1 MALRCKDMNKPD
13 KRFDEA
19 PLAEYE
25 AELAR
30 AIANDEL
37 VSVGNLKSIK
47 KEASKV
53 AENYLTVSE
62 SKKVTLRL
70 KNADLIKVKA
80 KAEENNIPYQH
91 LIQALVHQYAEGE
104 TKITI

>member
-1 MALRCKDMNKPD
+1 MNKPD
-13 KRFDEA
+13 KRFDET
-19 PLAEYE
+19 PLDEYE
-25 AELAR
+25 AELAQ

-37 VSVGNLKSIK
+37 VSVGDLKVIK
-47 KEASKV
+47 KETGEAAEKYLIASG
-53 AENYLTVSE
+53 

-80 KAEENNIPYQH
+80 KAKENNIPYQR